1 MKIIKLSQQCTIEK
15 QGDYGWVP
23 ETIYEPIYIVS
34 DHIETLVS
42 HGNTSVKMTSG
53 EKIVVRE
60 SVEDICNLLGALVI
74 SSNDEQDGGA

>member
-1 MKIIKLSQQCTIEK
+1 MKIIKLNQQCTIEK

-34 DHIETLVS
+34 DHIETLAS

-74 SSNDEQDGGA
+74 SSNDEQDGDA

>member
-74 SSNDEQDGGA
+74 SSNDERGGEA